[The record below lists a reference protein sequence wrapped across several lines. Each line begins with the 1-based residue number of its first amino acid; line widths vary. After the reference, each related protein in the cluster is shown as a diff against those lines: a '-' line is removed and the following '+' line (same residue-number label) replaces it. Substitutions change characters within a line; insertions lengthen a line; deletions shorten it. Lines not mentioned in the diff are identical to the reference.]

1 MKVQHRVA
9 IWCGSLLF
17 LGTLMAGF
25 LAANAQQG
33 KNNKYICAETNPG
46 ACVLLQLHAV
56 PLLRPASWT
65 SSEEEVR
72 LQRPRPIFRTLKGMR
87 HSA

>member
-33 KNNKYICAETNPG
+33 KNNKYICSETD
-46 ACVLLQLHAV
+46 
-56 PLLRPASWT
+56 PAAA
-65 SSEEEVR
+65 
-72 LQRPRPIFRTLKGMR
+72 KD
-87 HSA
+87 